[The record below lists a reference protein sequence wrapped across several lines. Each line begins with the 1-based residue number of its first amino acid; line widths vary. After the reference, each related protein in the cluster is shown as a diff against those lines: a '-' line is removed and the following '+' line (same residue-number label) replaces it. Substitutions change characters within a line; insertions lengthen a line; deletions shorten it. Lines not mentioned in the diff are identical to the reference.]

1 MEAIYFQL
9 RNDVSIGKF
18 FPGEHLSEKK
28 LVEMYGV
35 SRTKIREVLSQLS
48 IQGFVTIEK
57 NRGAVVAKLSVE
69 DIEILFNIRRY
80 SESYASRLFTER
92 PDRAIIRQLE
102 TLHKKMQEGPAKGD
116 LKTWIQLNDEFHK
129 LIYTNCHS
137 RILSDLVSDTRLRV
151 YRYRMVATEHQY
163 INLYN
168 QHHALILSAI
178 RQRQPDL
185 VEKLMLDHTDTAK
198 KHQIERLQGFSPLVY

>member
-1 MEAIYFQL
+1 MESIYFQL

-18 FPGEHLSEKK
+18 LPGEHLSEKK
-28 LVEMYGV
+28 LSEIYGM
-35 SRTKIREVLSQLS
+35 SRTKIREVLGQLS

-57 NRGAVVAKLSVE
+57 NRGAVVTKLSVE

-92 PDRAIIRQLE
+92 PDRAVIKQLE
-102 TLHKKMQEGPAKGD
+102 VLHKRMQEGAVKDD
-116 LKTWIQLNDEFHK
+116 LKTWIELNDEFHK
-129 LIYTNCHS
+129 LIYSNCHS
-137 RILSDLVSDTRLRV
+137 SILSDLVSYTRLRV
-151 YRYRMVATEHQY
+151 YRYRMVATEY
-163 INLYN
+163 RFINLYN

-178 RQRQPDL
+178 RKRQPDL
-185 VEKLMLDHTDTAK
+185 VEKLMLDDTDTAK